1 MNFLFEPIPPDN
13 IWNETTSPIA
23 FSIGEFAVRWY
34 SLFIFI
40 GFFFAILL
48 TIIKLWKFYK
58 VPVDPFYW
66 YCMMGI
72 PTSILGGRIWSCM
85 IGDAKW
91 YEFFNFA
98 TGGMAIE
105 GAVIL
110 TVILGLCWF
119 PYILRKPKY
128 QVRDIFSE
136 PVAVRQVS
144 TWVYAD
150 AIVPTILIGQI
161 IGRWGNY
168 FNQELYGPI
177 VTNEAFANW
186 LKIHLPYMYVQNDGN
201 YHQPLFLWEGLLNAG
216 GLLLLYI
223 GAEFVPNK
231 KSGDLAI
238 SYFLWYGIVRL
249 CLEPLRASSYTFWL
263 TYLMSSLWVAV
274 ALILLLFNHL
284 LIWKIRKYHLFLLI
298 KTYIIYFSIKW
309 WQSLKLKIFRHTKS
323 QKTEEIRK
331 IININDQKYQNQKQH
346 FIRSHQQM
354 LYYLGR

>member
-1 MNFLFEPIPPDN
+1 
-13 IWNETTSPIA
+13 
-23 FSIGEFAVRWY
+23 
-34 SLFIFI
+34 
-40 GFFFAILL
+40 
-48 TIIKLWKFYK
+48 
-58 VPVDPFYW
+58 
-66 YCMMGI
+66 
-72 PTSILGGRIWSCM
+72 
-85 IGDAKW
+85 
-91 YEFFNFA
+91 
-98 TGGMAIE
+98 
-105 GAVIL
+105 
-110 TVILGLCWF
+110 
-119 PYILRKPKY
+119 
-128 QVRDIFSE
+128 
-136 PVAVRQVS
+136 
-144 TWVYAD
+144 
-150 AIVPTILIGQI
+150 
-161 IGRWGNY
+161 
-168 FNQELYGPI
+168 
-177 VTNEAFANW
+177 
-186 LKIHLPYMYVQNDGN
+186 
-201 YHQPLFLWEGLLNAG
+201 
-216 GLLLLYI
+216 LLYI